1 MWFSK
6 VPGYIFDKQKTPYL
20 TEAKDLTLAQ
30 SQYELAAYGVFVG
43 SLYGI
48 VGLAATLTYFKNND
62 PIYLVWLMASI
73 AVIYSILAVIRK
85 YELIGSYIISTA
97 PTVIVAYSLFEAF
110 KNDSSFVTLTIF
122 LCLFLL
128 SLKYGWR
135 VSRIVG
141 WQRYHGYFE
150 IDNNNNKS
158 KKA

>member
-48 VGLAATLTYFKNND
+48 VGLAASLTYFKNND
-62 PIYLVWLMASI
+62 PIYLGWLMASV
-73 AVIYSILAVIRK
+73 AVIYSIFAVVRK
-85 YELIGSYIISTA
+85 YELIGSYIISVA
-97 PTVIVAYSLFEAF
+97 PSVIVAYSLFEAF
-110 KNDSSFVTLTIF
+110 KNNSSFLTLTIF

-135 VSRIVG
+135 ISRIVA
-141 WQRYHGYFE
+141 WQRFNGEFE
-150 IDNNNNKS
+150 VDNNNTK

>member
-48 VGLAATLTYFKNND
+48 VGLAASLTYFKNND
-62 PIYLVWLMASI
+62 PIYLGWLMASV
-73 AVIYSILAVIRK
+73 AVIYSIFAVVRK
-85 YELIGSYIISTA
+85 YELIGSYIISVA
-97 PTVIVAYSLFEAF
+97 PSVIVAYSLFEAF
-110 KNDSSFVTLTIF
+110 KNNSSFLTLTIF

-135 VSRIVG
+135 VSRIVA
-141 WQRYHGYFE
+141 WQRFNGEFE
-150 IDNNNNKS
+150 VDDNNTK

>member
-48 VGLAATLTYFKNND
+48 VGLAASLTYFKNND
-62 PIYLVWLMASI
+62 PIYLGWLMASV
-73 AVIYSILAVIRK
+73 AVIYSIFAVVRK
-85 YELIGSYIISTA
+85 YELIGSYIISVA
-97 PTVIVAYSLFEAF
+97 PSVIVAYSLFEAF
-110 KNDSSFVTLTIF
+110 KNNSSFLTLTIF

-135 VSRIVG
+135 VSRIVA
-141 WQRYHGYFE
+141 WQRFNGEFE
-150 IDNNNNKS
+150 VDNNKMK

>member
-48 VGLAATLTYFKNND
+48 VGLAASLTYFKNND
-62 PIYLVWLMASI
+62 LIYLGWLMASV
-73 AVIYSILAVIRK
+73 AVIYSIFAVVRK
-85 YELIGSYIISTA
+85 YELIGSYIISVA
-97 PTVIVAYSLFEAF
+97 PSVIVAYSLFEAF
-110 KNDSSFVTLTIF
+110 KNNSSFLTLTIF

-135 VSRIVG
+135 VSRIVA
-141 WQRYHGYFE
+141 WQRFNGEFE
-150 IDNNNNKS
+150 VDNNNTK

>member
-48 VGLAATLTYFKNND
+48 VGLAASLTYFKNND
-62 PIYLVWLMASI
+62 PIYLGWLMASV
-73 AVIYSILAVIRK
+73 AVIYSIFAVVRK
-85 YELIGSYIISTA
+85 YELIGSYIISVA
-97 PTVIVAYSLFEAF
+97 PSVIVAYSLFEAF
-110 KNDSSFVTLTIF
+110 KNNSSFLTLTIF

-128 SLKYGWR
+128 SSKYSWR
-135 VSRIVG
+135 VARIVF
-141 WQRYHGYFE
+141 WQRHNNFFE
-150 IDNNNNKS
+150 INNK

>member
-48 VGLAATLTYFKNND
+48 VGLAASLTYFKNND
-62 PIYLVWLMASI
+62 PIYLGWLMASV
-73 AVIYSILAVIRK
+73 AVIYSIFAVVRK
-85 YELIGSYIISTA
+85 YELIVSYIISVA
-97 PTVIVAYSLFEAF
+97 PSVIVAYSLFEAF
-110 KNDSSFVTLTIF
+110 KNNSSFLTLTIF

-135 VSRIVG
+135 VARIVA
-141 WQRYHGYFE
+141 WQRFNGEFE
-150 IDNNNNKS
+150 FDNHKT

>member
-20 TEAKDLTLAQ
+20 TVAKDLTLAQ

-48 VGLAATLTYFKNND
+48 VGLAASLTYFKNND
-62 PIYLVWLMASI
+62 PIYLGWLMASV
-73 AVIYSILAVIRK
+73 AVIYSIFAVLRK
-85 YELIGSYIISTA
+85 YELIGSYIISVA
-97 PTVIVAYSLFEAF
+97 PSVIVAYSLFEAF
-110 KNDSSFVTLTIF
+110 KNNSSFLTLTIF

-135 VSRIVG
+135 VSRIVA
-141 WQRYHGYFE
+141 WQRFNGEFE
-150 IDNNNNKS
+150 VDNNNTK

>member
-48 VGLAATLTYFKNND
+48 VGLAASLTYFKNND
-62 PIYLVWLMASI
+62 PIYLGWLMASV
-73 AVIYSILAVIRK
+73 AVIYSIFAVVRK
-85 YELIGSYIISTA
+85 YELIGSCIISVA
-97 PTVIVAYSLFEAF
+97 PSVIVAYSLFEAF
-110 KNDSSFVTLTIF
+110 KNNSSFLTLTIF

-135 VSRIVG
+135 VSRIVA
-141 WQRYHGYFE
+141 WQRFNGEFE
-150 IDNNNNKS
+150 VDNKNTK

>member
-48 VGLAATLTYFKNND
+48 VGLAASLTYFKNND
-62 PIYLVWLMASI
+62 PIYLGWLMASVS
-73 AVIYSILAVIRK
+73 VIYSIFAVVRK
-85 YELIGSYIISTA
+85 YELIGSYIISVA
-97 PTVIVAYSLFEAF
+97 PSVIVAYSLFEAF
-110 KNDSSFVTLTIF
+110 KNNSSFLTLTIF

-135 VSRIVG
+135 VSRIVA
-141 WQRYHGYFE
+141 WQRFNGEFE
-150 IDNNNNKS
+150 VDDNNT
-158 KKA
+158 KKKV

>member
-20 TEAKDLTLAQ
+20 TEAKNLTLAQ

-48 VGLAATLTYFKNND
+48 VGLAASLTYFKNND
-62 PIYLVWLMASI
+62 PIYLGWLMASI
-73 AVIYSILAVIRK
+73 AVIYSIFAVVRK
-85 YELIGSYIISTA
+85 YELIGSYIISVA
-97 PTVIVAYSLFEAF
+97 PSVIVAYSLFEAF
-110 KNDSSFVTLTIF
+110 KNNSSLLTLTIF

-135 VSRIVG
+135 VSRIVA
-141 WQRYHGYFE
+141 WQRFNGEFE
-150 IDNNNNKS
+150 VDNNNTK